1 MERGLISNTA
11 FVNPTVILSS
21 AYAKSGIL
29 PSLQFLQFGIAF
41 SFCKFVLCFGVIV

>member
-1 MERGLISNTA
+1 MERDLILNTA
-11 FVNPTVILSS
+11 FVDPTGILSS
-21 AYAKSGIL
+21 AYVKSGIS